1 MNSKRRTGWKEKRR
15 GTKKE
20 KKAKKE
26 EDDGNKESSKRVGD
40 LGWRKRNRKIRERGK
55 KFNTKKIPQ
64 VDQSFWEKS
73 RWENTNKEDMRPYNR
88 FEGEICTKK
97 RENIS
102 LIQRR
107 ERESKK
113 VYLRA
118 NKKGVYL
125 TIKVAT
131 NYVSVLCREEK

>member
-1 MNSKRRTGWKEKRR
+1 
-15 GTKKE
+15 
-20 KKAKKE
+20 
-26 EDDGNKESSKRVGD
+26 
-40 LGWRKRNRKIRERGK
+40 
-55 KFNTKKIPQ
+55 
-64 VDQSFWEKS
+64 
-73 RWENTNKEDMRPYNR
+73 MRPYNR
-88 FEGEICTKK
+88 FEGDICTKK

-131 NYVSVLCREEK
+131 NYVSVLCREEKQKEEEDIKLLVS